1 MPKHLTKK
9 KQGAV
14 NRSLFLNFIQLF
26 IQQGNRQSDHVKV
39 VALDLPDKQRTLALN
54 SVSACFVRRLA
65 RGDVFLDLRVAKFIK
80 FNLGD
85 LRKPDHSAAL
95 KNCAAGYNEVSF
107 DRQQFKDLKSRLVG
121 FRLADH
127 LVVNKNTGIAA
138 DNRVVGVQLVNILR
152 LFKGK
157 VLRNFI
163 KVNLFVNAFV
173 NVRRFN
179 FIIFRNQR

>member
-14 NRSLFLNFIQLF
+14 NRPLFLNFIQLF

-54 SVSACFVRRLA
+54 SVSACFVRRIA

-85 LRKPDHSAAL
+85 LRKPGHRPGGHHAGERQGHPCEAPHRKAAHR
-95 KNCAAGYNEVSF
+95 G
-107 DRQQFKDLKSRLVG
+107 
-121 FRLADH
+121 
-127 LVVNKNTGIAA
+127 
-138 DNRVVGVQLVNILR
+138 
-152 LFKGK
+152 
-157 VLRNFI
+157 
-163 KVNLFVNAFV
+163 
-173 NVRRFN
+173 
-179 FIIFRNQR
+179 

>member
-65 RGDVFLDLRVAKFIK
+65 RGDVFLDLRVAKFITAAK
-80 FNLGD
+80 WDVFLLGG
-85 LRKPDHSAAL
+85 
-95 KNCAAGYNEVSF
+95 CY
-107 DRQQFKDLKSRLVG
+107 
-121 FRLADH
+121 
-127 LVVNKNTGIAA
+127 
-138 DNRVVGVQLVNILR
+138 
-152 LFKGK
+152 
-157 VLRNFI
+157 
-163 KVNLFVNAFV
+163 FVNTFCYLVTAFKTS
-173 NVRRFN
+173 
-179 FIIFRNQR
+179 NQ